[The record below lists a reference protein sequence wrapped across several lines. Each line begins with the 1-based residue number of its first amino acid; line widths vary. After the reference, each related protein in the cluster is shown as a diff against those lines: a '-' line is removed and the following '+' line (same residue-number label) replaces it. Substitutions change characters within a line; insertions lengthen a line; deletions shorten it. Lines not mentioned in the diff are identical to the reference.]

1 MQSYYFVY
9 WTYIKKTCEW
19 GPVYIDKNFPGVT
32 LPALVNLR
40 KCLYMKNGWALC
52 ASLEVKTALAH
63 GLILS
68 PWSRWPG
75 LIWKVTLPSKKRS
88 SPLFVSSVFKRQ
100 VSVRK
105 CRKFW
110 LAQGSWG
117 TRVTLLLGA
126 TLLPC
131 SSWKTSRYWRGKI
144 LTNKVWNLARKQKN
158 CDT

>member
-52 ASLEVKTALAH
+52 ASLELKTALAH

-68 PWSRWPG
+68 PWPSWPG
-75 LIWKVTLPSKKRS
+75 LVRKVTLPSKKRS

-110 LAQGSWG
+110 LAQGSDSS
-117 TRVTLLLGA
+117 TRGDFSSYKGR
-126 TLLPC
+126 PC
-131 SSWKTSRYWRGKI
+131 SSWKTSRYWRGEKR
-144 LTNKVWNLARKQKN
+144 TNKV
-158 CDT
+158 

>member
-1 MQSYYFVY
+1 MKSYCFVY

-19 GPVYIDKNFPGVT
+19 GPVYIAKKIPGVT
-32 LPALVNLR
+32 LPALVNLS
-40 KCLYMKNGWALC
+40 KCLYDKQLTPLPEPRAENRLP
-52 ASLEVKTALAH
+52 H

-68 PWSRWPG
+68 SWPSWPG
-75 LIWKVTLPSKKRS
+75 LARKVTLPSKKRS

-117 TRVTLLLGA
+117 RRGTLLLGA
-126 TLLPC
+126 TFLPI
-131 SSWKTSRYWRGKI
+131 RGD
-144 LTNKVWNLARKQKN
+144 LAVLGRPHVIGGEKYEQTKFG
-158 CDT
+158 T